1 LFFIDF
7 WRVDALYLQGAVVVF
22 NIQNGDFQMRLQDV
36 TAKEQFDEYY
46 KVNKLHTVND
56 KINYLI
62 SAMKI
67 RAIQSEGEE
76 SPDVVLAGLEES
88 ALLGFWK
95 ASWQ

>member
-1 LFFIDF
+1 MRYIY
-7 WRVDALYLQGAVVVF
+7 RGVVVVF
-22 NIQNGDFQMRLQDV
+22 NFQNEDIKMRLQDV

-46 KVNKLHTVND
+46 KANKLYTVSD